1 MEGVCL
7 VATDGAL
14 RRMEGVRA
22 RREGFRPPQHKIPDW
37 DVVKAV
43 VATVRAREEKVILT
57 KISSHTGD
65 LLHGTAD
72 GEATQAAGIDWEQAL
87 FTVDGMERIEI
98 GWEEEYAPWPSSVVS
113 RWNVGAAERYWTME
127 GNATKAGEF
136 LGAEGVGRAL
146 LGEVLRDIKDWVIRD
161 WIRMITPSTADSC
174 FLVRVLRIDRGIPQ
188 TW

>member
-1 MEGVCL
+1 MMRL
-7 VATDGAL
+7 NWF
-14 RRMEGVRA
+14 